1 MMPAT
6 FRRVRRWFDTSSPRV
21 SRPRRR
27 LEVEQ
32 LEERALLVAGTWTQV
47 IAPPARVGTMMLLP
61 NGTVMAQGGGGDN
74 TSNRWYNLTPDSSG
88 SYATG
93 TWKQLVSMHTA
104 RLYFAS
110 NVLSS
115 DKVLVIGGEYTGS
128 NLQTFTNSGEIYS
141 LSTRQ
146 WTAIRR
152 FPNSEFGD
160 DPSTVLANG
169 NVLAGYINGPQ
180 TYFYNP
186 STNSW
191 SAAGTKLD
199 GDQSDEEA
207 WVALPNGNI
216 LSYSIFASENSG
228 NNMAQVYNQNTN
240 TWSET
245 GGLPVALSNGAVGS
259 ELGPGL
265 MLPNGMVFQ
274 LGANGNTALYDY
286 QANTWTAGPVIPNGQ
301 AADDAPGAIL
311 PDGQVIFASD
321 TPLFGT
327 GTNLYNYD
335 YTTNTITQL
344 TLPTALQNNLNG
356 TPAYPTRMLMLP
368 SGQLLFSS
376 GDTSTNQLWIFTPSD
391 GPQTAWM
398 PAVTSTTNTGSN
410 QYSLTGTLL
419 AGISEGAAYGDDAE
433 MSSNYPLV
441 KLVSSTGSVTYAT
454 TSNWSKKG
462 ISAVGDATSQTV
474 TFTLPS
480 TLAHG
485 TYSLYA
491 IANGISST
499 AFSFTFSPAA
509 AANSSTPSAS
519 AATAGA
525 ADLRTLRSLT
535 PSLLQ
540 SQGDGTS
547 PAAAPASSIGA
558 AGLPGIHADSLFFS
572 SPERTTPATARQAGS
587 TARQAVQTTGETHG
601 AAGSY
606 HYALLDG
613 GGEEEAAV
621 GTDAVDEVFAGL

>member
-1 MMPAT
+1 MMPAS
-6 FRRVRRWFDTSSPRV
+6 FRRVRRWLQNRSQPL
-21 SRPRRR
+21 SRKRRR
-27 LEVEQ
+27 LEVEE
-32 LEERALLVAGTWTQV
+32 LEERALLVSGTWTQV
-47 IAPPARVGTMMLLP
+47 VAPPARVGTMMLLP

-93 TWKQLVSMHTA
+93 TWRPLASMHTA
-104 RLYFAS
+104 RLYYAS
-110 NVLSS
+110 NVLGS

-128 NLQTFTNSGEIYS
+128 NFQTFTNTGEIYNMANGK
-141 LSTRQ
+141 
-146 WTAIRR
+146 WTTIQR

-160 DPSTVLANG
+160 DPSEVLSNG
-169 NVLAGYINGPQ
+169 NVLAGYLNGPQ

-186 STNSW
+186 TTNRW

-207 WVALPNGNI
+207 WVEMPNGNI

-228 NNMAQVYNQNTN
+228 NGMAQMYNQNTN

-245 GGLPVALSNGAVGS
+245 GPVPVALSNNAVGS

-327 GTNLYNYD
+327 GTNLYDYD
-335 YTTNTITQL
+335 YTTNTISQL
-344 TLPTALQNNLNG
+344 TLPTALQSNLNG

-368 SGQLLFSS
+368 SGQLLLSS
-376 GDTSTNQLWIFTPSD
+376 GDTSTNQLWVFTPSD

-398 PAVTSTTNTGSN
+398 PTVSSTTNTGTN
-410 QYSLTGTLL
+410 KYSLTGTLL
-419 AGISEGAAYGDDAE
+419 SGISEGASYGDDAE
-433 MSSNYPLV
+433 MSSNYPIV
-441 KLVSSTGSVTYAT
+441 KLVSSTGTVTYAT
-454 TSNWSKKG
+454 TSSWSKNG
-462 ISAVGDATSQTV
+462 ISAVGDTTSQTV
-474 TFTLPS
+474 TFTLPA

-485 TYSLYA
+485 TYSLYV

-509 AANSSTPSAS
+509 GSAPAPTPSEVAAS
-519 AATAGA
+519 DARLLG
-525 ADLRTLRSLT
+525 SVT
-535 PSLLQ
+535 PSLVRT
-540 SQGDGTS
+540 QGDGAIQ
-547 PAAAPASSIGA
+547 AA
-558 AGLPGIHADSLFFS
+558 
-572 SPERTTPATARQAGS
+572 S
-587 TARQAVQTTGETHG
+587 TG
-601 AAGSY
+601 AAGSSSNRVDSGLFTSSDKTP
-606 HYALLDG
+606 HAGAQLGGTKVRQAGPTESGSNVANEVHHSIVLDG
-613 GGEEEAAV
+613 GGDEAAA
-621 GTDAVDEVFAGL
+621 DAEAVDAVFAGM